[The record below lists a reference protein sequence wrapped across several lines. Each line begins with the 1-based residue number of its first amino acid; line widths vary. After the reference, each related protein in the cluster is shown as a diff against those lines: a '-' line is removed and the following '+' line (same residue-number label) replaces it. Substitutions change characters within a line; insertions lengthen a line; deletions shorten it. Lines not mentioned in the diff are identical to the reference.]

1 MRTAGLDGSRANLT
15 ARAQPESIKELC
27 RTCLSTERA
36 SRGFFLLRD
45 EKIKKLGQTAGGKIS
60 QKHYI

>member
-1 MRTAGLDGSRANLT
+1 MCGRPGWTDPVLT
-15 ARAQPESIKELC
+15 ILRAQSESIKELC

-45 EKIKKLGQTAGGKIS
+45 EKIKKLEQTAGGKIS
-60 QKHYI
+60 Q